1 MFATMV
7 AVALAVAGPWAL
19 RLFKPEFHASYPV
32 LLILLVGTLINA
44 ATGSVG
50 YLMILTGHERAA
62 LKILVG
68 TLAGTALL
76 ELFLIPHMA
85 QSAQQSARQSAVG
98 IAGWNLAMLVYVR
111 INLRVDASFVGRS
124 LARD

>member
-32 LLILLVGTLINA
+32 LLILLVRTLINA

-85 QSAQQSARQSAVG
+85 QSAQQSAVG